1 MIITVGGIKGGSGK
15 TTVATNLVVMRSF
28 EHDVLLVDADDQES
42 ASDFSLERNQR
53 TKDKSGYTYIKQ
65 SEQGIRSEV
74 LNLKDKFEDIIID
87 TGGRDTVSQRYA
99 LSVSDILLIPF
110 MPRSLDIWTLRK
122 VRNLV
127 REARGVNDN
136 LRAICFLN
144 RSDPAGSDNEDAI
157 QILSE
162 EQILEYIDA
171 PLGSRKAF
179 SRAATQGMS
188 VVELKP
194 PDNKAAS
201 EMKKL
206 YEYIFD
212 SDLLSK

>member
-1 MIITVGGIKGGSGK
+1 MIITIGGIKGGSGK

-53 TKDKSGYTYIKQ
+53 TDGKSGYTYIKQ
-65 SEQGIRSEV
+65 SEQGVRSEV
-74 LNLKDKFEDIIID
+74 MNLRKKFEDIIID

-122 VRNLV
+122 VISLV
-127 REARGVNDN
+127 REARGVNEN
-136 LRAICFLN
+136 LRALCFLN
-144 RSDPAGSDNEDAI
+144 RSDPAGSDNQEAS
-157 QILSE
+157 QILQE
-162 EQILEYIDA
+162 EAVIEYIDA

-179 SRAATQGMS
+179 SKAATQGMS

-194 PDNKAAS
+194 LDPKAAR
-201 EMKKL
+201 EMTKL
-206 YEYIFD
+206 YAHIFD
-212 SDLLSK
+212 SNLKS

>member
-1 MIITVGGIKGGSGK
+1 MIITIGGIKGGSGK

-53 TKDKSGYTYIKQ
+53 TDGKSGYTYIKQ
-65 SEQGIRSEV
+65 SEQGVRSEV
-74 LNLKDKFEDIIID
+74 MNLRKKFEDIIID

-122 VRNLV
+122 VISLV
-127 REARGVNDN
+127 REARGVNED
-136 LRAICFLN
+136 LRALCFLN
-144 RSDPAGSDNEDAI
+144 RSDPAGSDNQEAS
-157 QILSE
+157 QILQE
-162 EQILEYIDA
+162 EAVIEYIDA

-179 SRAATQGMS
+179 SKAATQGMS

-194 PDNKAAS
+194 LDPKAAS

-206 YEYIFD
+206 YAHIFD
-212 SDLLSK
+212 SNLKSE

>member
-1 MIITVGGIKGGSGK
+1 VIITIGGIKGGSGK

-53 TKDKSGYTYIKQ
+53 TDGKSGYTYIKQ
-65 SEQGIRSEV
+65 SEQGVRSEV
-74 LNLKDKFEDIIID
+74 MNLRKKFEDIIID

-122 VRNLV
+122 VISLV
-127 REARGVNDN
+127 REARGVNEN
-136 LRAICFLN
+136 LRALCFLN
-144 RSDPAGSDNEDAI
+144 RSDPAGSDNQEAS
-157 QILSE
+157 QILQE
-162 EQILEYIDA
+162 EAVIEYIDA

-179 SRAATQGMS
+179 SKAATQGMS

-194 PDNKAAS
+194 LDPKAAR
-201 EMKKL
+201 EMTKL
-206 YEYIFD
+206 YAHIFD
-212 SDLLSK
+212 SNLKS

>member
-1 MIITVGGIKGGSGK
+1 MIITIGGIKGGSGK

-28 EHDVLLVDADDQES
+28 VHDVLLVDADDQES

-53 TKDKSGYTYIKQ
+53 TEGKSGYTYIKQ
-65 SEQGIRSEV
+65 SEQGVRSEV
-74 LNLKDKFEDIIID
+74 LNLKTKFEDIIID

-99 LSVSDILLIPF
+99 LSVSDVLLIPF

-122 VRNLV
+122 VRNLAS
-127 REARGVNDN
+127 EACGVNES

-144 RSDPAGSDNEDAI
+144 RSDPSGNDNQEAI
-157 QILSE
+157 EILQE
-162 EQILEYIDA
+162 ENVLEYLDA

-179 SRAATQGMS
+179 SKAVTQGMS

-194 PDNKAAS
+194 LDTKAVN
-201 EMKKL
+201 EVKKL
-206 YEYIFD
+206 YAHIFD
-212 SDLLSK
+212 SSMQSE